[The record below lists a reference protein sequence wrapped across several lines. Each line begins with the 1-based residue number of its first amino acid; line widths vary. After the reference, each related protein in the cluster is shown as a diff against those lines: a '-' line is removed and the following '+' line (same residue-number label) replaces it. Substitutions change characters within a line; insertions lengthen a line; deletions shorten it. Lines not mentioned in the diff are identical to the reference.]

1 MNPTPQAPKLL
12 RAARAMFLPDVLL
25 ALLVFVLV
33 NVVSSRHFFRLH
45 SRVTPACLS
54 EKSLALLRSVSSPVR
69 ASLLM
74 LPSNDA
80 FDPSL
85 AVLREFEA
93 NCPAFS
99 LDVIDPDRQIAAA
112 EALAARV
119 PSALSE
125 SIVFEAAG
133 RSAVVPADSLFA
145 FGLPDDDPSTPEPRP
160 VFLGER
166 LFAGAVH
173 SLFFP
178 SKPAVFFLQGHG
190 ERSPDDF
197 DRQNGFSRIAALL
210 RNENLDVRPL
220 DLASEKAVPPQC
232 NLLVVA
238 APKHPLLPLEINLI
252 RDFINRKGP
261 VLFLLD
267 ARVSSGLEPLLADW
281 GVQIGADFVFDPSH
295 TLSGRDFLAL
305 SYPEHPVTRP
315 LQGLATLFSLPRSVR
330 PSSSSSSGDRP
341 AFSPLVL
348 SSADGWA
355 EFDPSAASP
364 DFDPKVDLPGPVP
377 IAAAVERGPLAGV
390 HVQFQ
395 PVRLVVFGDS
405 SFVSNGGL
413 AGANADLFLNA
424 VNWLLERPDAIAPGP
439 APLPDDRVL
448 MPLPVRRL
456 FSAVI
461 AIGFPALAALAG
473 LVAAFLRRR

>member
-1 MNPTPQAPKLL
+1 
-12 RAARAMFLPDVLL
+12 MFLPDVLL
-25 ALLVFVLV
+25 AILVFVLL
-33 NVVSSRHFFRLH
+33 NVVSSRHYFRLH
-45 SRVTPACLS
+45 SRVSPACLS
-54 EKSLALLRSVSSPVR
+54 EKSLALLRSVPSPVR

-74 LPSNDA
+74 LPSNEA
-80 FDPSL
+80 FDASL
-85 AVLREFEA
+85 AVLREFAA

-119 PSALSE
+119 PAAVTE
-125 SIVFEAAG
+125 SVVFEAAG
-133 RSAVVPADSLFA
+133 RSAVVPADNLFA
-145 FGLPDDDPSTPEPRP
+145 FGLPAGDAATDPEPRP

-166 LFAGAVH
+166 LFAGALR
-173 SLFFP
+173 SLFFAA
-178 SKPAVFFLQGHG
+178 KPAVFFLQGHG

-197 DRQNGFSRIAALL
+197 DRQNGYSRIAALL
-210 RNENLDVRPL
+210 RNENLDVLPL
-220 DLASEKAVPPQC
+220 DLATEKAVPAHC
-232 NLLVVA
+232 ALLVVA
-238 APKHPLLPLEINLI
+238 APKHPLLPLEVNLI

-267 ARVSSGLEPLLADW
+267 ARDPSGLEPLLADW

-315 LQGLATLFSLPRSVR
+315 LQGLATLFSLPRSIR
-330 PSSSSSSGDRP
+330 PASVSAAGDRP

-348 SSADGWA
+348 SSPEGWA
-355 EFDPSAASP
+355 EFDPSTASP
-364 DFDPKVDLPGPVP
+364 RFDPEVDLPGPLA
-377 IAAAVERGPLAGV
+377 IAAAIERGPLAGV

-395 PVRLVVFGDS
+395 PVRLVVFGDA

-424 VNWLLERPDAIAPGP
+424 VNWLLERPDSLAPGP
-439 APLPDDRVL
+439 DPLPNGRVL

-456 FSAVI
+456 FSAII
-461 AIGFPALAALAG
+461 ALGFPALAAIAG
-473 LVAAFLRRR
+473 LVAAFCRRR

>member
-1 MNPTPQAPKLL
+1 
-12 RAARAMFLPDVLL
+12 MFLPDVLL
-25 ALLVFVLV
+25 AVVVFLLV
-33 NVVSSRHFFRLH
+33 NVVASRHYFRLH
-45 SRVTPACLS
+45 SRVSPACLS
-54 EKSLALLRSVSSPVR
+54 EKSLALLRSVPSPVR

-74 LPSNDA
+74 LPSNEA
-80 FDPSL
+80 FDASL
-85 AVLREFEA
+85 AVLREFAA

-119 PSALSE
+119 PAAVVE
-125 SIVFEAAG
+125 AVVFEAAG
-133 RSAVVPADSLFA
+133 RTAVVPADSLFA

-166 LFAGAVH
+166 LFAGALR
-173 SLFFP
+173 SLFFAA
-178 SKPAVFFLQGHG
+178 KPAVFFLQGHG

-210 RNENLDVRPL
+210 RNENLDVLPL
-220 DLASEKAVPPQC
+220 DLATEKAVPAHC
-232 NLLVVA
+232 ALLVVA
-238 APKHPLLPLEINLI
+238 APVHPLLPIEVNLI
-252 RDFINRKGP
+252 RDYINRKGP

-267 ARVSSGLEPLLADW
+267 ARETTGLEPLLADW
-281 GVQIGADFVFDPSH
+281 GVQLGADFVFDPSH

-330 PSSSSSSGDRP
+330 PASVSAAGDRP

-348 SSADGWA
+348 SSAEGWA
-355 EFDPSAASP
+355 EYDPSAASP
-364 DFDPKVDLPGPVP
+364 RFDPKVDLPGPVP

-405 SFVSNGGL
+405 DFVSNGGL

-424 VNWLLERPDAIAPGP
+424 VNWLLERPDSLASGP
-439 APLPDDRVL
+439 DPLPNGRVL

-456 FSAVI
+456 FSAII
-461 AIGFPALAALAG
+461 AVGFPALAAIAG
-473 LVAAFLRRR
+473 LVAAFCRRR